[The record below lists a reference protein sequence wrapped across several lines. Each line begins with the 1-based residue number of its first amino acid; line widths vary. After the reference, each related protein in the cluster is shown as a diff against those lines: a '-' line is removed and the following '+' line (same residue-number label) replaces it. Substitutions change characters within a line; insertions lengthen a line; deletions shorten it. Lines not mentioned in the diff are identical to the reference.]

1 MHRRMRRCDDE
12 AISHIFSQRG
22 YFAIERLRLC
32 QGLQQLGAG
41 RAGRA
46 QQRVDARQKILRL
59 DAKGGKIG
67 SQPFLAEIP
76 GLVESIEHQN
86 ERVNRSRQAAGD
98 KVDLATSG
106 RLVGIVKRETGAP
119 QKSLADALLEQGRVV
134 DNLCFQTLNNGVG
147 IVEGTADGGLG
158 TIHKAVKAIG
168 RLLPVVR
175 AHNTLLALGE
185 GRGDE
190 INVAIEKID
199 ALSLNI
205 KPRAAVDPRSPSS
218 HLSNGKVG
226 RIVNSCG
233 DGTDMGD
240 VQWSLLVIVQPNIYI
255 RVRPLRA
262 SCVRSA
268 QNDSAHA
275 LDPFQVLNDALE

>member
-41 RAGRA
+41 CAGRS

-67 SQPFLAEIP
+67 SQPFLTEIP
-76 GLVESIEHQN
+76 GLVESIEHQD
-86 ERVNRSRQAAGD
+86 ECVNGPRQAAGD
-98 KVDLATSG
+98 KIDLATRS
-106 RLVGIVKRETGAP
+106 RLVRVVERESGAP
-119 QKSLADALLEQGRVV
+119 QKDLADGLLESGRVV
-134 DNLCFQTLNNGVG
+134 NDLRLQSLNNGVG

-158 TIHKAVKAIG
+158 TIHKIVKTIG

-233 DGTDMGD
+233 DGTNMSNI
-240 VQWSLLVIVQPNIYI
+240 QRSLFVVIQPNVDI